1 MHTVTFVYR
10 AVILCAFPMNEVVE
24 LVHVR
29 KQYSRRWALDDV
41 TVTFRRGEV
50 VGLLGSNGA
59 GKSTLLR
66 IVTGLVRPTR
76 GTIQL
81 FGQLPHPSLR
91 RRIGALIERADA
103 YPYLTGAENLE
114 IVLRLRRETPTRKHI
129 ETLLERVGIAYAMDR
144 TVRTYSY
151 GMKQRLGLAMALAG
165 EPELVVLDEPMNGL
179 DPHGIADV
187 RALIASLHRDGRTII
202 ISSHL
207 LSEVELVATRLVVLR
222 EGRLIADGVLGE
234 LLERTTTRVTIE
246 TVERAED
253 VLAVLAPR
261 FSAEKIRPHAIWI
274 DAQSVQSAV
283 AYLVAAGI
291 HVRAI
296 IPERSLEQFYFATT
310 T

>member
-1 MHTVTFVYR
+1 MDE
-10 AVILCAFPMNEVVE
+10 VIE
-24 LVHVR
+24 LVHVC
-29 KQYSRRWALDDV
+29 KQYSKRCALDDV
-41 TVTFRRGEV
+41 TVTIRRGEV
-50 VGLLGSNGA
+50 IGLLGSNGA

-76 GTIQL
+76 GTMLL
-81 FGQLPHPSLR
+81 FGQSPNPSLR

-114 IVLRLRRETPTRKHI
+114 IVLRLRRVTPTRKHI
-129 ETLLERVGIAYAMDR
+129 EALLARVGIAHAMNR
-144 TVRTYSY
+144 VVRTYSY

-165 EPELVVLDEPMNGL
+165 EPELIILDEPVNGL

-187 RALIASLHRDGRTII
+187 RALIASLHREGRTVI

-207 LSEVELVATRLVVLR
+207 LSEVELVATRLVVLQ
-222 EGRLIADGVLGE
+222 EGHLIANGALEE

-246 TVERAED
+246 TVERADD
-253 VLAVLAPR
+253 VLAILASR
-261 FSAEKIRPHAIWI
+261 WSVEKIRPHAIRI
-274 DAQSVQSAV
+274 DAQLVQSAI
-283 AYLVAAGI
+283 AYLVGAGI
-291 HVRAI
+291 HLRAI

>member
-1 MHTVTFVYR
+1 MDE
-10 AVILCAFPMNEVVE
+10 VIE
-24 LVHVR
+24 LVHVC
-29 KQYSRRWALDDV
+29 KQYSKRCALDDV
-41 TVTFRRGEV
+41 TVTIRRGEV
-50 VGLLGSNGA
+50 IGLLGSNGA

-76 GTIQL
+76 GTMLL
-81 FGQLPHPSLR
+81 FGQSPNPSLR

-114 IVLRLRRETPTRKHI
+114 IVLRLRRVTPTRKHI
-129 ETLLERVGIAYAMDR
+129 EALLARVGIAHAMNR
-144 TVRTYSY
+144 VVRTYSY

-165 EPELVVLDEPMNGL
+165 EPELIILDEPVNGL

-187 RALIASLHRDGRTII
+187 RALIASLHREGRTVI

-207 LSEVELVATRLVVLR
+207 LSEVELVATRLVVLQ
-222 EGRLIADGVLGE
+222 EGRLIADGALEE

-246 TVERAED
+246 TVERADD
-253 VLAVLAPR
+253 VLAILAPR
-261 FSAEKIRPHAIWI
+261 WSVEKIRPHAIRI
-274 DAQSVQSAV
+274 DAQFVQSAI
-283 AYLVAAGI
+283 AYLVGAGI
-291 HVRAI
+291 HLRAI